1 MPINQAKKTLRLV
14 SEKTDKRTLMWL
26 WMFISKH
33 FQNLYIGQYGMP
45 GMLENIQ
52 NALNEINPAIIEQQ
66 YQANILEESFY
77 AWVKD
82 DIEQLA

>member
-1 MPINQAKKTLRLV
+1 MPINQAEKTLRLV

-33 FQNLYIGQYGMP
+33 FPNSFIGSYGTP
-45 GMLENIQ
+45 GMLENIR
-52 NALNEINPAIIEQQ
+52 NALNEINPTIIEQQ

-77 AWVKD
+77 A
-82 DIEQLA
+82 